1 MENTTTT
8 TFALVFGGPGSNGG
22 YLDYGS
28 TGVNGEIINLSAN
41 LNGKS
46 KELEKLMSAHPVVY
60 KNLLDDENDT
70 KYVGEKYKKRENLTF
85 KIMHYIREYNK
96 L

>member
-1 MENTTTT
+1 M
-8 TFALVFGGPGSNGG
+8 
-22 YLDYGS
+22 YLRIDYL
-28 TGVNGEIINLSAN
+28 NAN

-46 KELEKLMSAHPVVY
+46 KELEKLMSTHPDVY
-60 KNLLDDENDT
+60 KNLLADEDDI
-70 KYVGEKYKKRENLTF
+70 KYIGEKYRKRENLTF